1 MDIRGKQIGQIDWTN
16 EVKRV
21 TRHICLLAG
30 IGAAA
35 GFALGQAG
43 LPDAQ
48 VESNV
53 LKALAN
59 APELASEAIT
69 TKTVYGTVTLSGF
82 VKTETERRKAETLA
96 ANADGVRKVI
106 DELQL
111 GSGAATAAEDGVNTP
126 ASGQANS
133 ATQPADMV
141 LQSDGTYAPA
151 LPLEGSSTEA
161 ALPGSAPAERA
172 QRNNPDEDQTLDRQA
187 EQANGSNGSL
197 PQDTQGSQGDQAQGQ
212 PPYSRAPYGQ
222 YPGQGTGQPGYTQPG
237 YPQSGYPTQP
247 GGQASGAQNGS
258 QPYPYGRRPLNGY
271 PNGYPQQGYPQQ
283 GYPQQGYPQQGYPQ
297 QRYPQQGYS
306 QAAGSGAPVYGAQV
320 GGQAV
325 TIPEGALLRVRINRA
340 LSSNHTPPGSTF
352 DGVVTNDVVA
362 GGEVAIPRGA
372 SVQGTVVE
380 AKGSGVLKGR
390 GELSI
395 QLIQVTLGGKSYPL
409 QSDVWAHTGGDKTT
423 ETIDKTAGVGAVGAL
438 FGALAGGGE
447 GAAIG
452 AGVGAAAGLGSSA
465 ASGRGQVFIPAEGMV
480 AFRLAAPATV
490 TTVSEQEMQR
500 LGYGVPQGGER
511 YARPRGYGYP
521 GPGYPGYYPAPYYD
535 PYAR

>member
-1 MDIRGKQIGQIDWTN
+1 MKKNVQIDWMT
-16 EVKRV
+16 EARRA

-30 IGAAA
+30 MGAVAT
-35 GFALGQAG
+35 FAWGQAG
-43 LPDAQ
+43 VPDAQ
-48 VESNV
+48 VEANV

-82 VKTETERRKAETLA
+82 VKTETERRRAETLA
-96 ANADGVRKVI
+96 ANADGVKKVV

-111 GSGAATAAEDGVNTP
+111 GTGTSTTATDGASAP
-126 ASGQANS
+126 ADAQANGAS
-133 ATQPADMV
+133 QSADMV

-151 LPLEGSSTEA
+151 LPSDGASSDSPA
-161 ALPGSAPAERA
+161 PGTAPAEMA
-172 QRNNPDEDQTLDRQA
+172 QRNNPDA
-187 EQANGSNGSL
+187 
-197 PQDTQGSQGDQAQGQ
+197 DQALDQQASGSTPQGQGYPTGQ
-212 PPYSRAPYGQ
+212 PPYNGAPSGQ
-222 YPGQGTGQPGYTQPG
+222 YPNQQANGQPGY
-237 YPQSGYPTQP
+237 
-247 GGQASGAQNGS
+247 S
-258 QPYPYGRRPLNGY
+258 QQ
-271 PNGYPQQGYPQQ
+271 GYPQQGYPQQ

-297 QRYPQQGYS
+297 SGYPQQGNQASNSQGQTQPYPYGTRRPLNGYPNGYPQQGYA
-306 QAAGSGAPVYGAQV
+306 QAPGNGAPPYGAQV
-320 GGQAV
+320 GGKPV
-325 TIPEGALLRVRINRA
+325 TIPQGALLRVRVNRP
-340 LSSNHTPPGSTF
+340 LSSNHTPVGSTF

-372 SVQGTVVE
+372 QVQGTVIE

-395 QLIQVTLGGKSYPL
+395 QLTQVTLAGKSYPL
-409 QSDVWAHTGGDKTT
+409 QSDVWAHNGGDKTT
-423 ETIDKTAGVGAVGAL
+423 ETIDKTAGVGAIGAL

-480 AFRLAAPATV
+480 AFHLAAPATV

-500 LGYGVPQGGER
+500 LAYGVPQGGEPN
-511 YARPRGYGYP
+511 ARPRGYAYP
-521 GPGYPGYYPAPYYD
+521 GPGYPGYYPAPYYY